1 MSYFLIFF
9 LSISLFGFLLGGI
22 LLWQIVRMIHW
33 IPVYNFV
40 QKNRRIIWFAY
51 FGVFSSV
58 PFLSMLTYIWSGSVY
73 HPLLS
78 LLYTLSVWGL
88 LVGGYLFMASI
99 VSWIIGIGFIMIQ
112 HRKNISSITL
122 RKILLPFLPSFTF
135 IQKTLIVLP
144 VFIAIITVV
153 YGTMYAG
160 IIQTTH
166 YTISAN
172 SGLRALPDSWIG
184 KNIIIYSD
192 THIGTIRKKKFLNRV
207 VEHINAQNPY
217 ITIMA
222 GDLIDGPKFPHKQ
235 LLPLKELQSV
245 LGNYFIPG
253 NHEQYSRDQ
262 EMPGVIDS
270 YLQRISDTSII
281 IDGVH
286 IIGIDYRKET
296 LEHTQNMVQ
305 GILKNNPHIDTM
317 PTIGILHDPKNI
329 QALIDIGPNLTLSG
343 HTHGGQLW
351 PGNLI
356 VKKVYKKLGFGP
368 SYYNDKKTLHI
379 TSSGAGTA
387 QTPMRVGT
395 NPEIVVIT
403 VVE

>member
-153 YGTMYAG
+153 YGTIYAG

-184 KNIIIYSD
+184 KNIVIYSD

-222 GDLIDGPKFPHKQ
+222 GDLIDGPKFPHSFLEPFQ
-235 LLPLKELQSV
+235 NLTSV
-245 LGNYFIPG
+245 AGNYYTPG
-253 NHEQYSRDQ
+253 NHEEYSHDAS
-262 EMPGVIDS
+262 VLHTLDT
-270 YLQRISDTSII
+270 YLTRISDNVHIV
-281 IDGVH
+281 DGVAFVGMEYNREPTQVLSDRIDRIVKKH
-286 IIGIDYRKET
+286 PEIIS
-296 LEHTQNMVQ
+296 
-305 GILKNNPHIDTM
+305 M
-317 PTIGILHDPKNI
+317 PKIGILHDPKNI
-329 QALIDIGPNLTLSG
+329 NALLSLRPNLTISG
-343 HTHGGQLW
+343 HTHGGQIW
-351 PGNLI
+351 PGNLL
-356 VKKVYKKLGFGP
+356 VKKIYGVFAYGP
-368 SYYNDKKTLHI
+368 SHHNNNQTLHI
-379 TSSGAGTA
+379 TTSGIGTA
-387 QTPMRVGT
+387 QSPVRIGT
-395 NPEIVVIT
+395 RAEIVVIT
-403 VVE
+403 VTK